1 MLAAL
6 KPILTSRT
14 VWSNAVGLLAL
25 RFRRSRRSRRVLGD
39 PCRLVDA
46 ALQVAAGASFL
57 ASTAFRI
64 LAIAAACSERKASFM
79 TASGEPASWHR
90 WGAFSAFS
98 LGLP

>member
-25 RFRRSRRSRRVLGD
+25 LLSASGVPGDVLGD
-39 PCRLVDA
+39 PSRLVDA
-46 ALQVAAGASFL
+46 ALQVTAGTSFL

-64 LAIAAACSERKASFM
+64 LATRRLLSRS
-79 TASGEPASWHR
+79 
-90 WGAFSAFS
+90 
-98 LGLP
+98 